1 MGSQVSVKS
10 EFGKVTKCGAG
21 FRGLK
26 ELMMTQSFQKLGRGK
41 ERLFSQG
48 RSHIG
53 FLNIEGVGGC
63 K

>member
-10 EFGKVTKCGAG
+10 EFGKATKCGPG

-26 ELMMTQSFQKLGRGK
+26 ELMMTQSFQKLERGK
-41 ERLFSQG
+41 ERVFNQG

-53 FLNIEGVGGC
+53 YLNNEGVGEC